1 MTRATLADWIAFV
14 AIVLASA
21 LLDRIVLGRS
31 RDYVPFREAAL
42 RSALWVS
49 AGLGFTLYVWLSLGR
64 DPAVNYLLA
73 FVVEKSLSVDN
84 LFVFLVIFTY
94 FGVKEPLQRRALL
107 WGVIGA
113 VAMRALF
120 IVAGAALLS
129 RFHWMMYVFGVFLVL
144 TGARLALRKDEQV
157 DPESNLALKLARRF
171 LRTTPNYDGG
181 RFFTRKDG
189 VLYATPLLLVLVV
202 IEFTDV
208 VFAVD
213 SVPAVLAIS
222 KDLFVVYTSN
232 VFAILGLRA
241 LYFLLAG
248 MMSRFHYLSYGL
260 AAILVFVGGKM
271 LLESF
276 VEIPGWVSL
285 IVISTLLG
293 VAVFA
298 SFVKKEASPES
309 LPGASER

>member
-1 MTRATLADWIAFV
+1 MTSATLTDWIVFA

-21 LLDRIVLGRS
+21 LFDRIVLGRS
-31 RDYVPFREAAL
+31 HDYVPFREAML
-42 RSALWVS
+42 RSVLWVS
-49 AGLGFTLYVWLSLGR
+49 VGIAFTLYVWLSLGR
-64 DPAVNYLLA
+64 KQGIDYLLA

-84 LFVFLVIFTY
+84 LFVFLVVFTY
-94 FGVKEPLQRRALL
+94 FGVKEPLQRRVLV
-107 WGVIGA
+107 WGVAGA
-113 VAMRALF
+113 VVMRAVF

-129 RFHWMMYVFGVFLVL
+129 RFHWMMYVFGAFLVF
-144 TGARLALRKDEQV
+144 TGVRLALRRDEEV

-171 LRTTPNYDGG
+171 LRTTPSYDGD
-181 RFFTRKDG
+181 RFFTVKDG
-189 VLYATPLLLVLVV
+189 VRFATPLLLVLVV
-202 IEFTDV
+202 IEFTDL

-260 AAILVFVGGKM
+260 AAILVFIGGKM
-271 LLESF
+271 LLESVF
-276 VEIPGWVSL
+276 EIPGWASL
-285 IVISTLLG
+285 IVICTLLG
-293 VAVFA
+293 SAIAA
-298 SFVKKEASPES
+298 SFLRKETPPES
-309 LPGASER
+309 LPGASGQ